1 MKTAI
6 SQLSTSNLASSPER
20 QGPVSTPLNG
30 EQVGQVFKRL
40 QAQLGAKLAD
50 LYAGVKPED
59 VRQEWAAALGGY
71 RNEEIIRGLDACR
84 TRAFAPNL
92 GEFLNLCRPALD
104 PEIAWMEAL
113 DGIKARAAGERG
125 EWSHPAVFRAAQSFV
140 FELRSKSFKECKK
153 NWAFVLQREFSR
165 GWIKDVPEAPLQ
177 IPHMPSKPGKPS
189 PEVLAKIK
197 SILGREPGGAVPEVT
212 PAQAADFVAQEFES

>member
-6 SQLSTSNLASSPER
+6 SQLSTSNPVSSPDR
-20 QGPVSTPLNG
+20 QVSVPLSG

-104 PEIAWMEAL
+104 PEIAWMEAVEGL
-113 DGIKARAAGERG
+113 KARAGGERG
-125 EWSHPAVFRAAQSFV
+125 DWSHPAVFRAAQSFA
-140 FELRSKSFKECKK
+140 FELRGKSFKECKK
-153 NWAFVLQREFSR
+153 SWTFVLQREFSR
-165 GWIKDVPEAPLQ
+165 GWISEVPDAPLQ
-177 IPHMPSKPGKPS
+177 IPHMPAKAGKPS
-189 PEVLAKIK
+189 PEVLAKIRE
-197 SILGREPGGAVPEVT
+197 ILGREKGEAAEPVPAAAQI
-212 PAQAADFVAQEFES
+212 PSQAAEFES